1 MKIGVIGGVAA
12 GKVRESIT
20 VGFNS
25 TELEWVCEYE
35 KPTAPVIYSAG
46 FQRVIA
52 RPGLAE
58 FDKYKLMILERD
70 EVLKLFYVLEGIYEE
85 ELNLQ
90 LNHYWD
96 RSDPLGYHY

>member
-1 MKIGVIGGVAA
+1 MISVKIGVIGGVAA

-58 FDKYKLMILERD
+58 FDKYKLMILER
-70 EVLKLFYVLEGIYEE
+70 EGGVKTLLCSWGYLWRRIESSTESVLG
-85 ELNLQ
+85 
-90 LNHYWD
+90 
-96 RSDPLGYHY
+96 